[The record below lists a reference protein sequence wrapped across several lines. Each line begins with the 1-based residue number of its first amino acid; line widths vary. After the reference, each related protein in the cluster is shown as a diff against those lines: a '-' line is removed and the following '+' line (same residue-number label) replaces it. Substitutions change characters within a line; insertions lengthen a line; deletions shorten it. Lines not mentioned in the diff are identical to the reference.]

1 MRMRSALTAT
11 VLAAGILLGGAGA
24 ALADG
29 AGIEGEYFSGGAS
42 RFQSDCSSAAAIP
55 AQFGP
60 VFTHSCA
67 VEAEREHA
75 EFGHFTG
82 FGSGH

>member
-24 ALADG
+24 ALANG
-29 AGIEGEYFSGGAS
+29 GGIEGEYFSGGAS

-55 AQFGP
+55 ARVGP
-60 VFTHSCA
+60 VFTQACA

-82 FGSGH
+82 FGH

>member
-24 ALADG
+24 ALANG
-29 AGIEGEYFSGGAS
+29 GGGEGEYFSGGAS

-55 AQFGP
+55 ARVGP
-60 VFTHSCA
+60 VFTQACA

-82 FGSGH
+82 FGH